1 MEPGATRDGGRDMAL
16 SDETTTFARRRFLG
30 SMAAGTTAW
39 LFGCGDD
46 GGSGSGTETEA
57 SSGGTGDG
65 TEGPATTGLDSSGG
79 DNASASGDGSSTG
92 GDETTGGAAACE
104 DDVLFEEAF
113 DAESILLDET
123 NFPYAVMA
131 GEMTTT
137 SVLLAVFVADAQPRT
152 LRIWRPT
159 DTDGVVAV
167 VAEMEVSPN
176 ADGFA
181 KIPVEGLCPGTW
193 YHYGYFTG
201 APGSFAARS
210 ILGEFRTAPA
220 DDVLEPLAVAITS
233 CCGSSLDW
241 PALTL
246 TADEYYDVFLHLG
259 DMAYNDAAFTV
270 EEYRASW
277 AGYMMADGY
286 KQAFARSGMYLT
298 WDDHEIDDNSNFD
311 RETMDPMQLQKRQ
324 NAMDTYFE
332 LVPIDAR
339 GPNYRL
345 WRSFRWGMTAEF
357 IVLDCRYERRP
368 SMNQYISPEQ
378 MEFLQDRLLN
388 SPCHFKIVLNSVP
401 ITNMPGVWDVAA
413 NDRWEGYPAQR
424 QELLDFINANQIR
437 NVWFMSGD
445 FHVCFAAHIELGD
458 GGVTA
463 STWEIAVSGG
473 NTNPL
478 PAIAAAL
485 NPPQF
490 DYGVLEAR
498 ACLLLFDPEA
508 DAVNVRFINP
518 QTGETEYDQTLV
530 QG

>member
-1 MEPGATRDGGRDMAL
+1 MA
-16 SDETTTFARRRFLG
+16 SKNEQTTTFARRRFLG
-30 SMAAGTTAW
+30 SMAAGTTA
-39 LFGCGDD
+39 LLVGCGDD
-46 GGSGSGTETEA
+46 GGSGAGTEG
-57 SSGGTGDG
+57 SSGGTADG
-65 TEGPATTGLDSSGG
+65 TEGPMTTGVDSTGPNGVST
-79 DNASASGDGSSTG
+79 SGDGSSTG
-92 GDETTGGAAACE
+92 GDTTGGEAVCE
-104 DDVLFEEAF
+104 DEVMFEEAF

-131 GEMTTT
+131 GEMKPT
-137 SVLLAVFVADAQPRT
+137 SVLLAVFIADAQPRT
-152 LRIWRPT
+152 LRIWKPAAA
-159 DTDGVVAV
+159 DGVVAV

-181 KIPVEGLCPGTW
+181 KVPIDGLCPGTW
-193 YHYGYFTG
+193 YRYGYFTG

-210 ILGEFRTAPA
+210 IVGEFRTAP
-220 DDVLEPLAVAITS
+220 DDDALEPLAVAIS
-233 CCGSSLDW
+233 ACSGSSFDW
-241 PALTL
+241 PALTV
-246 TADEYYDVFLHLG
+246 TADDYYDVFLQLG
-259 DMAYNDAAFTV
+259 DMAYNDGAFSV
-270 EEYRASW
+270 DEYRASW
-277 AGYMMADGY
+277 AQYMTVDGY
-286 KQAFARSGMYLT
+286 KQAFARAGAYFT

-311 RETMDPMQLQKRQ
+311 RETMDAMQLLKRQ

-332 LVPIDAR
+332 LVPIDAK
-339 GPNYRL
+339 GPDYRL
-345 WRSFRWGMTAEF
+345 WRSFRWGRTAEF

-368 SMNQYISPEQ
+368 SMDQYISPEQ
-378 MEFLQDRLLN
+378 MDFLKDRLLN

-424 QELLDFINANQIR
+424 QELLDFINANLIR

-463 STWEIAVSGG
+463 STWEIAVTSG
-473 NTNPL
+473 NSNPL
-478 PAIAAAL
+478 PPVAAAL

-490 DYGVLEAR
+490 DYGVLVPR

-518 QTGETEYDQTLV
+518 LTGETEYDETLT